1 MRLQCSILLFFFAY
15 AGYRVGMELL
25 IERGDRRAIF
35 IPSNA
40 ACTLLFRLCVASN
53 ALAVAADDGGFVPLM
68 LVAG

>member
-1 MRLQCSILLFFFAY
+1 
-15 AGYRVGMELL
+15 MELL